1 MMARIPTLSAA
12 RGRLRTAGVLA
23 SALVLAASLTACG
36 GGSESAAPA
45 GQNSSG
51 SAIDA
56 NAFPTTIEHK
66 YGSTTINQEPKRIV
80 TVGLT
85 EQDALLALGVVPV
98 GVTDWLGKFPG
109 TIGPWATDKLA
120 GAPLPE
126 VLKDVDGPQYE
137 KIAALKPDL
146 IIALYSGLTKEQYD
160 KLGQIGVPVVAQPKE
175 YNDYGIPWQE
185 ATKKVG
191 QAVGRSTKA
200 NELVK
205 GVEDKFAQV
214 RKDHPEFQGKSAL
227 MATTYDGYFV
237 YGSQDPRSRIL
248 ESLGFKLPADLDTVI
263 GDKFGANISAERTD
277 LLDRDALVWIVE
289 SLAKGQ
295 ELLGKD
301 ALYTGLKVSKEKRDV
316 YVEDPSTYGSAITFV
331 TVLSLPYVIDRIV
344 PQLTAAVDGNPAT
357 EVKPA
362 S

>member
-1 MMARIPTLSAA
+1 MARIPTLSAV
-12 RGRLRTAGVLA
+12 RGRLKTAGLLA
-23 SALVLAASLTACG
+23 STLVLAASLTACG
-36 GGSESAAPA
+36 GGGESATPA
-45 GQNSSG
+45 AQNSAG
-51 SAIDA
+51 SAVDA

-66 YGSTTINQEPKRIV
+66 YGSTTITQEPKRVV

-109 TIGPWATDKLA
+109 TIGPWATEKLG
-120 GAPLPE
+120 GAALPE

-160 KLGQIGVPVVAQPKE
+160 KLSQIGVPVVAQPKE
-175 YNDYGIPWQE
+175 YNDYGIPWNE

-205 GVEDKFAQV
+205 GVEDKFAQA
-214 RKDHPEFQGKSAL
+214 RKDHPEFAGKSAL
-227 MATTYDGYFV
+227 MASTYEGYFV
-237 YGSQDPRSRIL
+237 YGSQDGRSHIL
-248 ESLGFKLPADLDTVI
+248 ESLGFKLPADLDAAI
-263 GDKFGANISAERTD
+263 GDKFGKSLSAERTD
-277 LLDRDALVWIVE
+277 LLDRDALVWLIDTP
-289 SLAKGQ
+289 AKAQ
-295 ELLGKD
+295 EILGKD
-301 ALYTGLKVSKEKRDV
+301 ALYSGLKVSKEKREV
-316 YVEDPSTYGSAITFV
+316 FIENEGTYGSAVSFV
-331 TVLSLPYVIDRIV
+331 TVLSLPFVIDRIV
-344 PQLTAAVDGNPAT
+344 PQLAAAVDGDPKT

-362 S
+362 N

>member
-1 MMARIPTLSAA
+1 MSRIPTLSAV
-12 RGRLRTAGVLA
+12 RGRLRTTGVLA

-36 GGSESAAPA
+36 GGSEPAAPA
-45 GQNSSG
+45 GQN
-51 SAIDA
+51 AAAPAVDA

-66 YGSTTINQEPKRIV
+66 YGSTTVTQEPKRVV

-98 GVTDWLGKFPG
+98 GVTEWLGKYPG
-109 TIGPWATDKLA
+109 TIGPWATDKLG
-120 GAPLPE
+120 GAALPE
-126 VLKDVDGPQYE
+126 VLKDVDGPQFE

-160 KLGQIGVPVVAQPKE
+160 KLSQLGVPVVAQPKE

-191 QAVGRSTKA
+191 QAVGRAKKA
-200 NELVK
+200 DELVK

-214 RKDHPEFQGKSAL
+214 RKDHPEFHGKSGL
-227 MATTYDGYFV
+227 MATTYEGYFV
-237 YGSQDPRSRIL
+237 YGSQDPRSRLL
-248 ESLGFKLPADLDTVI
+248 ESLGFKLPADLDSVI

-277 LLDRDALVWIVE
+277 LLDRDALVWLVE
-289 SLAKGQ
+289 TEPKAK

-301 ALYTGLKVSKEKRDV
+301 ALYSGLKVSKEKRDV
-316 YVEDPSTYGSAITFV
+316 LIENGGTYGSAISFA
-331 TVLSLPYVIDRIV
+331 TVLTVPYVIDRIV
-344 PQLTAAVDGNPAT
+344 PQLTAAVDGDPKT

-362 S
+362 N

>member
-1 MMARIPTLSAA
+1 MARIPTPSAV

-36 GGSESAAPA
+36 GGGEPAAPA
-45 GQNSSG
+45 SQG
-51 SAIDA
+51 SAGSAVDA

-66 YGSTTINQEPKRIV
+66 YGSTTISAEPKRVV

-98 GVTDWLGKFPG
+98 GVTEWLDKYPG
-109 TIGPWATDKLA
+109 TIAPWAKDKLA
-120 GAPLPE
+120 GAALPE

-160 KLGQIGVPVVAQPKE
+160 KLSQIGVPVVAQPKE

-185 ATKKVG
+185 ATKKIG
-191 QAVGRSTKA
+191 QAIGRTTKA

-205 GVEDKFAQV
+205 GVEDKFAET
-214 RKDHPEFQGKSAL
+214 RKAHPEFEGKSAL
-227 MATTYDGYFV
+227 MASTYEGYFV

-248 ESLGFKLPADLDTVI
+248 ESLGFKLPADLDAAI
-263 GDKFGANISAERTD
+263 GDKFGKSISAERTD
-277 LLDRDALVWIVE
+277 LLDRDALVWLVE
-289 SLAKGQ
+289 GEAPSR

-301 ALYTGLKVSKEKRDV
+301 ALYTGLKVAKEKREIF
-316 YVEDPSTYGSAITFV
+316 VEDGSDYGAAISFV
-331 TVLSLPYVIDRIV
+331 TVLSLPFVIDRLA

>member
-1 MMARIPTLSAA
+1 MARISTLSAA
-12 RGRLRTAGVLA
+12 RGRLKTAGVLA
-23 SALVLAASLTACG
+23 STLVLAATLTACG
-36 GGSESAAPA
+36 GGGESATPA
-45 GQNSSG
+45 AQNSAG
-51 SAIDA
+51 GAVDA

-66 YGSTTINQEPKRIV
+66 YGSTTITQEPKRVV

-98 GVTDWLGKFPG
+98 GVTEWLGKFPG
-109 TIGPWATDKLA
+109 TIAPWATDKLG
-120 GAPLPE
+120 GAALPE

-214 RKDHPEFQGKSAL
+214 RKEHPEFAGKSGL
-227 MATTYDGYFV
+227 MASTYEGYFV

-248 ESLGFKLPADLDTVI
+248 ESLGFKLPADLDAAI
-263 GDKFGANISAERTD
+263 GDKFGKAISAERTD
-277 LLDRDALVWIVE
+277 LLDRDALVWLIDTP
-289 SLAKGQ
+289 AKAQ
-295 ELLGKD
+295 EIFGKD
-301 ALYTGLKVSKEKRDV
+301 ALYTGLKVAKEKR
-316 YVEDPSTYGSAITFV
+316 EILIENEGTYGSAVSFV
-331 TVLSLPYVIDRIV
+331 TVLSLPYVVDRIV
-344 PQLTAAVDGNPAT
+344 PQLAAAVDGDPKT